1 VPLRQNA
8 DLCEHRT
15 LCDRIHHVRK
25 EDDQAAL
32 AHVGAHVGESS
43 RVVRFFET
51 RFEIVKMCIRDSD
64 YIGML
69 HDNVTPGELTAAS
82 IIAADFK
89 TTPQDI
95 IREAHETHRT
105 VIDVANA
112 RGMHA
117 LALEVFL
124 GLIYL
129 DYTDDPAKEAQP
141 DGAATN
147 QNVGV

>member
-1 VPLRQNA
+1 
-8 DLCEHRT
+8 
-15 LCDRIHHVRK
+15 
-25 EDDQAAL
+25 
-32 AHVGAHVGESS
+32 
-43 RVVRFFET
+43 
-51 RFEIVKMCIRDSD
+51 
-64 YIGML
+64 ML